1 MRFTTLEGKSFSMQ
15 DLRGKVVLVKFWAT
29 SCVTC
34 VKQMP
39 ETISAYNEYAAKGY
53 EAIAVAMNYDP
64 PNFVLNFAETRKLP
78 FPVALDTKGDIARA
92 FGDIRLTPTAFLID
106 KQGRIIKRYLGEYD
120 VPNSMPP
127 WKRRWPRVEP
137 RSILIRPRKTAQKSG
152 FFVWLEKLARL
163 RTPAPR
169 RPCTFPG

>member
-1 MRFTTLEGKSFSMQ
+1 MKKAIIALAVLVAVGIGAWFVMRPAQTAPDVTFTTLEGKTFSMQ

-39 ETISAYNEYAAKGY
+39 ETISAYNEYASKGY

-64 PNFVLNFAETRKLP
+64 PNFVLNFADTRKLP

-120 VPNSMPP
+120 VA
-127 WKRRWPRVEP
+127 EFHA
-137 RSILIRPRKTAQKSG
+137 TE
-152 FFVWLEKLARL
+152 EKALA
-163 RTPAPR
+163 A
-169 RPCTFPG
+169 G

>member
-1 MRFTTLEGKSFSMQ
+1 
-15 DLRGKVVLVKFWAT
+15 
-29 SCVTC
+29 
-34 VKQMP
+34 MP

-120 VPNSMPP
+120 VAEFHATVE
-127 WKRRWPRVEP
+127 RRWPRVEP
-137 RSILIRPRKTAQKSG
+137 RSILIRLKKNRSEERFCLAG
-152 FFVWLEKLARL
+152 KLARL